1 MIATEIKDLTD
12 GSEVTLPSN
21 ARSLVLE
28 IQVHA
33 NPLATIKMQTSHDG
47 VLWHNAMAALAGD
60 AAVPNK
66 ILSFDDSS
74 ENLLQKV
81 RILIELDDGNGNISS
96 TTAVAA
102 GIASI
107 KLFFG
112 RSK

>member
-28 IQVHA
+28 VHVHA
-33 NPLATIKMQTSHDG
+33 NPLATVKMQTSHDG
-47 VLWHNAMAALAGD
+47 VLWHNAMAGLAGD
-60 AAVPNK
+60 AATPNK

-81 RILIELDDGNGNISS
+81 RVLVELDDGNGNISS
-96 TTAVAA
+96 VNAVDA
-102 GIASI
+102 GIISI